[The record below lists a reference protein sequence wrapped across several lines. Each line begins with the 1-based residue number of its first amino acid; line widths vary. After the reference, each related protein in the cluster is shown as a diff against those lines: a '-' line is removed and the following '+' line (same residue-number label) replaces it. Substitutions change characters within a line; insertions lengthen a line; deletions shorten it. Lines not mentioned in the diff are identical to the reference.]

1 MHLVISKRPPV
12 NLTFRQPVF
21 SSSQFSGRED
31 KFSVMHRNAV
41 WTRIGN
47 SRWCRAASV
56 CRCALSGRGYCKQ
69 LMQCG
74 WWPSPQRTRRTSA
87 SDDRRG
93 SCSLDVGRSGRWLS
107 QLASQFLGAA
117 WPWCLSSPL
126 RFTVEWLRVLALLT
140 VRERL
145 CRSPGLWGRFLE
157 QRRRAVLCTR
167 DAEWSHRWHRMQLK
181 KASPL
186 CSEWGITLCLLNN
199 PHAFIFL
206 LQNFNFPFYNTPPNN
221 VPNYRSPKCLI
232 IIKSRILNVVLLKIF
247 W

>member
-1 MHLVISKRPPV
+1 
-12 NLTFRQPVF
+12 
-21 SSSQFSGRED
+21 
-31 KFSVMHRNAV
+31 
-41 WTRIGN
+41 
-47 SRWCRAASV
+47 
-56 CRCALSGRGYCKQ
+56 
-69 LMQCG
+69 MQCR

-93 SCSLDVGRSGRWLS
+93 SCSLDVGRSGWWLS
-107 QLASQFLGAA
+107 QLGSQFLGAA

-157 QRRRAVLCTR
+157 QRRRAVLCTG

-181 KASPL
+181 KASSL

-221 VPNYRSPKCLI
+221 VPNYRSLKYLI
-232 IIKSRILNVVLLKIF
+232 IIKSQILNVVLLKIF